1 MAAKRRR
8 KRKTGLKYN
17 KVVVALLLV
26 AVAAFTVAMIW
37 IYREKGGV
45 PDSLVAA
52 FYAFAGG
59 EAGFLG
65 LIKHS
70 DTNITAAAAAPTP
83 PTTHPAPT
91 AVPGRRENQQ

>member
-70 DTNITAAAAAPTP
+70 DNKYNSDGNNGSNTNDSP
-83 PTTHPAPT
+83 PGPDGGA
-91 AVPGRRENQQ
+91 G

>member
-8 KRKTGLKYN
+8 RKKSGLKYN
-17 KVVVALLLV
+17 KVVVALLLI

-52 FYAFAGG
+52 FYTFAGG

-70 DTNITAAAAAPTP
+70 DNKYGGGGGSTTGTSDP
-83 PTTHPAPT
+83 PDTGSGA
-91 AVPGRRENQQ
+91 G

>member
-8 KRKTGLKYN
+8 RKKTGLKYS
-17 KVVVALLLV
+17 KVVVALLLI

-37 IYREKGGV
+37 IYREQGGV

-70 DTNITAAAAAPTP
+70 DNKHNSSGGNTNDSP
-83 PTTHPAPT
+83 PGPDGGA
-91 AVPGRRENQQ
+91 G

>member
-1 MAAKRRR
+1 MAARRRR
-8 KRKTGLKYN
+8 KKKTGLKYN

-26 AVAAFTVAMIW
+26 AVAAFTVTMIL

-45 PDSLVAA
+45 PDTLVAA

-65 LIKHS
+65 LLKHS
-70 DTNITAAAAAPTP
+70 DNKYGSSENDNTP
-83 PTTHPAPT
+83 GTDGGA
-91 AVPGRRENQQ
+91 G

>member
-1 MAAKRRR
+1 MAARRRRR
-8 KRKTGLKYN
+8 KKTGLKYN
-17 KVVVALLLV
+17 KVVVALLLI
-26 AVAAFTVAMIW
+26 AVAAFTVAMIF

-45 PDSLVAA
+45 PDTLVAS

-70 DTNITAAAAAPTP
+70 DNKYNSNANDSSDP
-83 PTTHPAPT
+83 PDADGG
-91 AVPGRRENQQ
+91 AG

>member
-8 KRKTGLKYN
+8 RKKTGLKYS
-17 KVVVALLLV
+17 KVVVALLLI

-37 IYREKGGV
+37 IYREQGGV

-70 DTNITAAAAAPTP
+70 DNKYNGSGGGTNTTDNP
-83 PTTHPAPT
+83 PGTDGGA
-91 AVPGRRENQQ
+91 G

>member
-17 KVVVALLLV
+17 KIVVALLLI
-26 AVAAFTVAMIW
+26 AVAAFTVTMIL

-45 PDSLVAA
+45 PDTLVAS

-70 DTNITAAAAAPTP
+70 DNKYNGGSTTTSPAGGDDPPAA
-83 PTTHPAPT
+83 
-91 AVPGRRENQQ
+91 G

>member
-1 MAAKRRR
+1 MAARRRR

-17 KVVVALLLV
+17 KVVVALLLI

-37 IYREKGGV
+37 IYREQGGV

-70 DTNITAAAAAPTP
+70 DNKYNSSGGNTNDSP
-83 PTTHPAPT
+83 PGPD
-91 AVPGRRENQQ
+91 GGDG

>member
-70 DTNITAAAAAPTP
+70 DNKYNSSGSNTNDSP
-83 PTTHPAPT
+83 PGPDGGA
-91 AVPGRRENQQ
+91 G

>member
-1 MAAKRRR
+1 MAARKRRR
-8 KRKTGLKYN
+8 KKTGPKFS
-17 KVVVALLLV
+17 KVAVTLLLLS
-26 AVAAFTVAMIW
+26 VAAFTVAMIV

-45 PDSLVAA
+45 PDTLVAS

-70 DTNITAAAAAPTP
+70 DNKYGGSNTNDTTGGTDP
-83 PTTHPAPT
+83 PA
-91 AVPGRRENQQ
+91 G

>member
-59 EAGFLG
+59 EAGCLG

-70 DTNITAAAAAPTP
+70 DNKYNGSGGNTNDS
-83 PTTHPAPT
+83 HPAP
-91 AVPGRRENQQ
+91 RRAG

>member
-1 MAAKRRR
+1 MAARRRR

-17 KVVVALLLV
+17 KVVVALLLI

-37 IYREKGGV
+37 IYREQGGV

-52 FYAFAGG
+52 FYAFAVG

-70 DTNITAAAAAPTP
+70 DTKYGGGSSSSGGAATP
-83 PTTHPAPT
+83 PAGGDDPPA
-91 AVPGRRENQQ
+91 AG

>member
-8 KRKTGLKYN
+8 RKKTGLKYN
-17 KVVVALLLV
+17 KVVVALLLI
-26 AVAAFTVAMIW
+26 AVAAFTVAMIF

-45 PDSLVAA
+45 PDTLVAS

-70 DTNITAAAAAPTP
+70 DNKYNGSTNDSSDP
-83 PTTHPAPT
+83 PGTDGGA
-91 AVPGRRENQQ
+91 G

>member
-1 MAAKRRR
+1 MAARRRR

-59 EAGFLG
+59 EAGCLG

-70 DTNITAAAAAPTP
+70 DNKYNSSGGSTTTNDNP
-83 PTTHPAPT
+83 PGSDGGA
-91 AVPGRRENQQ
+91 G

>member
-8 KRKTGLKYN
+8 RKKTGLKYN
-17 KVVVALLLV
+17 KVVVALLLA
-26 AVAAFTVAMIW
+26 AVAAFTVAKIW
-37 IYREKGGV
+37 IYREHGGV

-70 DTNITAAAAAPTP
+70 DNKYNGGGSNNTHTP
-83 PTTHPAPT
+83 PAVRAP
-91 AVPGRRENQQ
+91 RL

>member
-1 MAAKRRR
+1 MAARRRR

-17 KVVVALLLV
+17 KVVVALLLI

-37 IYREKGGV
+37 IYREQGGV

-70 DTNITAAAAAPTP
+70 DNKYNGGGSSTTNDNP
-83 PTTHPAPT
+83 PGSDGGA
-91 AVPGRRENQQ
+91 G